1 MEIEMTDDSG
11 SYLNAIVLVNEMPI
25 TVKVRPRQ
33 FRAYPEPTI
42 SAIQHSLAGQIG
54 LHRRR
59 SDDFII
65 NIKIGTEG
73 FICLLMRSK
82 KKYSL
87 NGIHASREVI
97 LKALSR
103 TIFLS
108 CFDDSGMALYNKLE
122 KGLQIPENV
131 QYALEN
137 RAPFHWFEDLKKI
150 EASLNVVQ
158 ISDTECA
165 MEISDGVWGNISIK
179 NLNTYL
185 NYYRLGNK
193 RGSWKKLWPGMLWE
207 RLMGEEPTESQLKL
221 MVAFLRQNRTQ
232 DIVERRAEELLV
244 DLAVKYPDRIKYIL
258 KPDKTMYVRGKL
270 ADWKIVE
277 GGMKNYYQSVS
288 TYVFRHTPHR
298 RGGKTDT
305 NGYWAGPICIDNMTK
320 TSSMGDQMASRAIVL
335 LNDNIAIKR
344 IATIK
349 DYLETGHTEGQNEI
363 RIDFDVIE

>member
-1 MEIEMTDDSG
+1 MEIEMIDSLRNYHKTTVVIDG
-11 SYLNAIVLVNEMPI
+11 VEITSRVNPSG
-25 TVKVRPRQ
+25 
-33 FRAYPEPTI
+33 FRTALEPTI
-42 SAIQHSLAGQIG
+42 SAIQYSISRRIG
-54 LHRRR
+54 LHTKR
-59 SDDFII
+59 SDDFIV
-65 NIKIGTEG
+65 NIKIGSEG

-122 KGLQIPENV
+122 KGLKIPENV

-137 RAPFHWFEDLKKI
+137 RAPFHWFEDLKKVK
-150 EASLNVVQ
+150 ASLNVVQ

-179 NLNTYL
+179 DLNTYL

-193 RGSWKKLWPGMLWE
+193 RGSWKKLWPEMLWE
-207 RLMGEEPTESQLKL
+207 RLMGEEPTTSQLKL

-244 DLAVKYPDRIKYIL
+244 DLADKYPDKIKYIL

-277 GGMKNYYQSVS
+277 GGMKHLYQSVS
-288 TYVFRHTPHR
+288 TFVFRTTPHR
-298 RGGKTDT
+298 RGGKSSD

-335 LNDNIAIKR
+335 LNDNIAVKR
-344 IATIK
+344 ISTIE
-349 DYLETGHTEGQNEI
+349 DYLETGHTEGQKEI

>member
-1 MEIEMTDDSG
+1 MKIGMAEDRLDYHE
-11 SYLNAIVLVNEMPI
+11 AIVIVNGQEL
-25 TVKVRPRQ
+25 TSKVNPNS
-33 FRAYPEPTI
+33 FRTSPEPTI
-42 SAIQHSLAGQIG
+42 SAIQYALSRQIG

-59 SDDFII
+59 SDEFII
-65 NIKIGTEG
+65 DIKIGSEG
-73 FICLLMRSK
+73 FVCLLMRSK

-108 CFDDSGMALYNKLE
+108 CFDDREITLYNKLE
-122 KGLQIPENV
+122 KGLKIPENV
-131 QYALEN
+131 QYAFEN

-150 EASLNVVQ
+150 EASLNVMQ

-193 RGSWKKLWPGMLWE
+193 RGSWKRLHPCMLWE
-207 RLMGEEPTESQLKL
+207 RLMGEEPTTSQLKL

-232 DIVERRAEELLV
+232 DIVESRAEELLV
-244 DLAVKYPDRIKYIL
+244 DLADKYPDRIKYIL
-258 KPDKTMYVRGKL
+258 KPDKTMFVRGKL

-277 GGMKNYYQSVS
+277 GGMKHLYQSVS
-288 TYVFRHTPHR
+288 TYVFRHTPHT
-298 RGGKTDT
+298 RGGKACTD
-305 NGYWAGPICIDNMTK
+305 GYWAGPICIDNMTQ
-320 TSSMGDQMASRAIVL
+320 TTSMGDQMASRAIVL
-335 LNDNIAIKR
+335 LNDNVAVKR
-344 IATIK
+344 ISTIAN
-349 DYLETGHTEGQNEI
+349 YLETGHTEGQNEI
-363 RIDFDVIE
+363 RINFDVIE